1 MVALASN
8 ENPHH
13 GHRQRLK
20 ERFVKNG
27 FESFQPHEILELLL
41 FYTRP
46 RIDTNVIAHELIN
59 KFGSISKVFDAEIED
74 IAAVNG
80 VGENSAVL
88 IKMIPQLSKVYGC
101 NLIENDQLDTS
112 RKVCRYFYNLFLGAK
127 TEQLKIACLD
137 DNLHVVASGTVL
149 EGGLSSMPI
158 NVRKI
163 VEFTYRSK
171 CEMVILAHNH
181 PNGVAV
187 ASDDDVKA
195 TMKIYPILKS
205 VGIRL
210 LDHIIVNPQTA
221 SSMYDAGYFST
232 F

>member
-1 MVALASN
+1 MASN
-8 ENPHH
+8 DNPHN

-112 RKVCRYFYNLFLGAK
+112 RKVCRYFYNFFLGAK

-210 LDHIIVNPQTA
+210 LDHIIVNQQTA